1 MKKLVYASL
10 LLFMTAFCSCKFA
23 GKITGADEGTK
34 MDEKATY
41 TAVVDA
47 LSKLDKKWKVLGVR
61 IRNEGQP
68 DECQNIFGRSWV
80 ELIDS
85 ENQRISQTI
94 LPETGTPDFI
104 NDRQGLTFDSVPTIE
119 FSADEAMKNIAG
131 CKELIPEGYKF
142 LNLADYWKHYDKH
155 DDGVVTYIK
164 INVQEI
170 GKEKVEA
177 NGTSQEVYYSLNFD
191 IDPDGNIVCRELK
204 E

>member
-1 MKKLVYASL
+1 
-10 LLFMTAFCSCKFA
+10 MTAFCSCKFA

-41 TAVVDA
+41 TTVAEA

-61 IRNEGQP
+61 IYNAGQS
-68 DECQNIFGRSWV
+68 DECQNIFGLCWV
-80 ELIDS
+80 NLIDS
-85 ENQRISQTI
+85 ENQIIRQTI

-104 NDRQGLTFDSVPTIE
+104 NDRQHLTFDGVPTVE

-131 CKELIPEGYKF
+131 CKKRIPESYKF
-142 LNLADYWKHYDKH
+142 LNIEDYWKHYDKH
-155 DDGVVTYIK
+155 EDGIVTYIK

-191 IDPDGNIVCRELK
+191 IDPDGNIVCREL
-204 E
+204 EE